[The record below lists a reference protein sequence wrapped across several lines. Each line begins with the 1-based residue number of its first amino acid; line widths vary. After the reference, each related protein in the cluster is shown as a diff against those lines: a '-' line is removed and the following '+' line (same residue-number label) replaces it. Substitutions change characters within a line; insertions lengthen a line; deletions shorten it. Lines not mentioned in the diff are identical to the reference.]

1 MPAFLERVG
10 KGVTV
15 ESPPLPVH
23 HGLLHNLRILAV
35 EDQDDSR
42 DLLQY
47 LLEREGAMVQAVR
60 SVPEARAALRE
71 GPFDLLVADLGL
83 PDEDGYSLIRTI
95 REGFPAP
102 AREIRAVA
110 LTAYAGDSYR
120 AKALAAGYDAYLA
133 KPIEITTLTHVLV
146 DLISRSAG

>member
-1 MPAFLERVG
+1 V
-10 KGVTV
+10 
-15 ESPPLPVH
+15 LPVEQGH
-23 HGLLHNLRILAV
+23 LHNVRILAV

-47 LLEREGAMVQAVR
+47 LLEREGAFVQAVR

-71 GPFDLLVADLGL
+71 RTFDLLVADLGL

-95 REGFPAP
+95 RQGFPEP
-102 AREIRAVA
+102 ACEIRAVA

-120 AKALAAGYDAYLA
+120 TKALAAGYDAYLA
-133 KPIEITTLTHVLV
+133 KPIEITKLTNVLV
-146 DLISRSAG
+146 DLMRRT

>member
-1 MPAFLERVG
+1 M
-10 KGVTV
+10 
-15 ESPPLPVH
+15 LPVEQGH
-23 HGLLHNLRILAV
+23 LHNVRILAV

-47 LLEREGAMVQAVR
+47 LLEREGAFVQAVR

-71 GPFDLLVADLGL
+71 RTFDLLVADLGL

-95 REGFPAP
+95 RQGFPEP
-102 AREIRAVA
+102 ACEIRAVA

-120 AKALAAGYDAYLA
+120 TKALAAGYDAYLA
-133 KPIEITTLTHVLV
+133 KPIEITKLTNVLV
-146 DLISRSAG
+146 DLMRRT

>member
-1 MPAFLERVG
+1 V
-10 KGVTV
+10 
-15 ESPPLPVH
+15 LPGE
-23 HGLLHNLRILAV
+23 HGHLHNVRILAV

-47 LLEREGAMVQAVR
+47 LLEREGAFVQAVR

-71 GPFDLLVADLGL
+71 RTFDLLVADLGL

-95 REGFPAP
+95 RQGFPEP
-102 AREIRAVA
+102 ACEIRAVA
-110 LTAYAGDSYR
+110 LTAYAGESYR

-133 KPIEITTLTHVLV
+133 KPLEITKLTDVLV
-146 DLISRSAG
+146 DLLSRT

>member
-1 MPAFLERVG
+1 M
-10 KGVTV
+10 
-15 ESPPLPVH
+15 LPVEQGH
-23 HGLLHNLRILAV
+23 LHNVRILAV

-47 LLEREGAMVQAVR
+47 LLEREGAFVQAVR

-71 GPFDLLVADLGL
+71 STFDLLVADLGL

-95 REGFPAP
+95 REGFPEP
-102 AREIRAVA
+102 ACDIRAVA

-133 KPIEITTLTHVLV
+133 KPIEITTLTDVLV
-146 DLISRSAG
+146 ALMSRT

>member
-1 MPAFLERVG
+1 M
-10 KGVTV
+10 
-15 ESPPLPVH
+15 LPGE
-23 HGLLHNLRILAV
+23 HGHLHNVRILAV

-47 LLEREGAMVQAVR
+47 LLEREGAFVQAVR

-71 GPFDLLVADLGL
+71 RTFDLLVADLGL

-95 REGFPAP
+95 RQGFPEP
-102 AREIRAVA
+102 ACEIRAVA
-110 LTAYAGDSYR
+110 LTAYAGESYR

-133 KPIEITTLTHVLV
+133 KPLEITKLTTVLV
-146 DLISRSAG
+146 DLMSRT